1 MAVPGKENDAML
13 KGLHPLLSPPLLA
26 VLAEMGHGDEIAIV
40 DANFPAAS
48 HARRLVHAP
57 GIGSPAILE
66 AILTL
71 LPLDGFVACP
81 AAVMTPHEG
90 RPPII
95 GEFQALLNAAE
106 GRDIGIEDVER
117 FHFYQRTAGA
127 YAVVATGEPRWWG
140 NILLRKGAFTP

>member
-1 MAVPGKENDAML
+1 ML
-13 KGLHPLLSPPLLA
+13 KNLHPLLNAPLLA

-40 DANFPAAS
+40 DANFPAGS
-48 HARRLVHAP
+48 HARRLVHAA
-57 GIGSPAILE
+57 GSSAPEVLQAV
-66 AILTL
+66 LTV
-71 LPLDGFVACP
+71 LPLDGFVASP

-95 GEFQALLNAAE
+95 GEFQLLLDTAE
-106 GRDIGIEDVER
+106 GRRVEIEDVER

-127 YAVVATGEPRWWG
+127 FAVVATGEKRWWG